1 MPNPFS
7 EDRKPK
13 PPKEK
18 QSCTE
23 KRGLAHRWLLDDP
36 EGPEVVGRCI
46 YCRRK
51 RVFSAYMRSSEVYAG
66 RAVVSDP
73 LPRRT
78 NVGEAW

>member
-13 PPKEK
+13 PPKAK
-18 QSCTE
+18 VPCT
-23 KRGLAHRWLLDDP
+23 KFRVADGLTHRWLLDDP

-51 RVFSAYMRSSEVYAG
+51 RVFSASS
-66 RAVVSDP
+66 
-73 LPRRT
+73 
-78 NVGEAW
+78 